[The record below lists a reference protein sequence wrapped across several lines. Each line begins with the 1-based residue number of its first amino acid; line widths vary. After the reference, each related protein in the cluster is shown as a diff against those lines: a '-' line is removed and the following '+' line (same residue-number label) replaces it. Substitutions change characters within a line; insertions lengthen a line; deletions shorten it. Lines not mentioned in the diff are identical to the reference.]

1 MSVSTPERELDAI
14 LSAAFSDHPFGDE
27 AVERVVAGLP
37 HRQVRRPA
45 KQAKLAPAQ
54 PSQQPSQQPRQQ
66 PRQRGGRLL
75 TGLFLSAAAAALL
88 CGVALSLIESELP
101 PAAPGP
107 VVAQAIGQ
115 AGAGLLRLEEGNQT
129 QLSAGAPIRVGERLL
144 AVAHPATIELSDG
157 THLDLH
163 ADTELSFRRE
173 PKGGLTV
180 LLHGAE
186 GRLFCEVAKQQ
197 APFRVEGRDLAVQ
210 VLGTRFLVEQSTRS
224 SKVVVVEGRVRTEV
238 ASESVVLGAGDQAEA
253 FLDEAVIEQTRV
265 TPRRAALWVPRLR
278 EEQRSIDR
286 AHTRRSEPSAPLV
299 TPPQAPAPEVGPP
312 ELDQPV
318 VPPTPAGGDKR

>member
-1 MSVSTPERELDAI
+1 MERI
-14 LSAAFSDHPFGDE
+14 
-27 AVERVVAGLP
+27 VAGLP
-37 HRQVRRPA
+37 HRRQRATPPRA
-45 KQAKLAPAQ
+45 S
-54 PSQQPSQQPRQQ
+54 SQQTSAGPRAQRAADAPE
-66 PRQRGGRLL
+66 PRGRLL

-88 CGVALSLIESELP
+88 CGVALSLIQSELP
-101 PAAPGP
+101 AAPEP
-107 VVAQAIGQ
+107 AVAKAIGQ
-115 AGAGLLRLEEGNQT
+115 AGAGLLRLEEGSQT

-144 AVAHPATIELSDG
+144 AVAHPATIELGDG

-173 PKGGLTV
+173 RDGGLTV

-186 GRLFCEVAKQQ
+186 GRLFCEVAKQR

-238 ASESVVLGAGDQAEA
+238 AAQSVVLGAGDQAEA

-278 EEQRSIDR
+278 DEQRVIDQAR
-286 AHTRRSEPSAPLV
+286 TRRSEPSAPV
-299 TPPQAPAPEVGPP
+299 VAPPQAPAPEVGPP

-318 VPPTPAGGDKR
+318 VPPQPARGE

>member
-27 AVERVVAGLP
+27 AVERIVAGLP
-37 HRQVRRPA
+37 HRQVA
-45 KQAKLAPAQ
+45 KAPKASKSAPAE
-54 PSQQPSQQPRQQ
+54 PR
-66 PRQRGGRLL
+66 RGGRVLS
-75 TGLFLSAAAAALL
+75 GFFVSAAAAALL

-101 PAAPGP
+101 APSAPGP
-107 VVAQAIGQ
+107 VLAQSIGQ
-115 AGAGLLRLEEGNQT
+115 AGEGLLRLDEGNQT

-173 PKGGLTV
+173 SSGGLTV

-186 GRLFCEVAKQQ
+186 GRLFCEVAKQH

-238 ASESVVLGAGDQAEA
+238 DAESVVLGAGDQAEA
-253 FLDEAVIEQTRV
+253 FLDESVIEQTRV

-278 EEQRSIDR
+278 DEQRAIDR
-286 AHTRRSEPSAPLV
+286 SHTRRTEPSAPVV
-299 TPPQAPAPEVGPP
+299 TPPPAPAPEVGPP

-318 VPPTPAGGDKR
+318 VPPVGPKAREEEGR